1 MVTEPS
7 WCREEFERRQEEF
20 LAEWAEAVR
29 FPTVGADPNHWDDCQ
44 ACALWY
50 ADRLRARGFT
60 AEVLPTGDRTPPL
73 VLAERPGRP
82 DRPTLLIYGH
92 YDVQPADSLEKWKTP
107 PFEPVW
113 QEGRLWGRGAQD
125 NKGQLAYLLAALAAM
140 HHRAPDAMPPL
151 RLLLEGQEES
161 GSSGLA
167 RCLPG
172 LAERIRADVL
182 LVCDTF
188 MSPDGAP
195 ALVMG
200 LRGIVH
206 FTLTVFG
213 PRRDLHSGTHG
224 GVAPNPA
231 TGLCRMVA
239 ALHRPDG
246 APAVPGFEPP
256 PDCPSAH
263 EQELLART
271 PFDPIEY
278 ERQTGVPPVGGERAL
293 PPLVRLGFRPTIEV
307 NGIVS
312 GYTGAG
318 SKTIIPERAVA
329 KISARL
335 AAGQDPERCLTL
347 LEQFLRDHT
356 PAGLRCEITE
366 QTVGGPAL
374 RLDPDSPWAAAAARA
389 LEAVCGRPVIYQWEG
404 ASIPILAA
412 LSRAAGGAAPVLT
425 GFGREED
432 AVHAPNESF
441 ALDRFRLGF
450 RFVCSFLTNFG
461 GFYDTLA
468 SPS

>member
-7 WCREEFERRQEEF
+7 WCREEFERRQKEF

-29 FPTVGADPNHWDDCQ
+29 FPTVGADPNHWEDCQ
-44 ACALWY
+44 ACASWY

-60 AEVLPTGDRTPPL
+60 AEVLPTGDRTPPI
-73 VLAERPGRP
+73 VLAERPGRS

-113 QEGRLWGRGAQD
+113 REGRLWGRGAQD

-140 HHRAPDAMPPL
+140 HHRAPNALPPL

-172 LAERIRADVL
+172 LAERIRADAL

-231 TGLCRMVA
+231 IGLCRMVA

-256 PDCPSAH
+256 PDCPSAR

-271 PFDPIEY
+271 PFDPAEY

-293 PPLVRLGFRPTIEV
+293 PPPGSARFPADDRGERYFVWLYGRRFENDHSRAGHGQDQRPPGGRT
-307 NGIVS
+307 GSGTVS
-312 GYTGAG
+312 GPSGAISSRPYTGRSPLRNYRTDHRRARAASG
-318 SKTIIPERAVA
+318 SR
-329 KISARL
+329 
-335 AAGQDPERCLTL
+335 LTL
-347 LEQFLRDHT
+347 GRRGGTRPRGRLRSIR
-356 PAGLRCEITE
+356 GLSMGGCLHPDPCGPQPRRRW
-366 QTVGGPAL
+366 GGP
-374 RLDPDSPWAAAAARA
+374 
-389 LEAVCGRPVIYQWEG
+389 Y
-404 ASIPILAA
+404 
-412 LSRAAGGAAPVLT
+412 
-425 GFGREED
+425 
-432 AVHAPNESF
+432 
-441 ALDRFRLGF
+441 LDRLWTGRG
-450 RFVCSFLTNFG
+450 RRPC
-461 GFYDTLA
+461 A
-468 SPS
+468 Q